1 MVSEIITMDENEN
14 TQTPPTPA
22 PTPASAPDPAP
33 QLPPPAPTPVPAY
46 ASVTPTTTYVSPAA
60 QTNVWAIISL
70 VSSILAWCGFFGIGG
85 IVGMIAGIVA
95 RNQIAASRGTQSG
108 DGIALVGIILGAVNV
123 FGTCLALL
131 CFGLA
136 FGWLAVFSL

>member
-1 MVSEIITMDENEN
+1 M
-14 TQTPPTPA
+14 
-22 PTPASAPDPAP
+22 PDPAP
-33 QLPPPAPTPVPAY
+33 QLPPPQPTPTPAY
-46 ASVTPTTTYVSPAA
+46 ASMTPATTYVSPAA

-95 RNQIAASRGTQSG
+95 RNQISASRGTQTG
-108 DGIALVGIILGAVNV
+108 DGLALVGIILGAINV

-136 FGWLAVFSL
+136 FGSLALLGL

>member
-1 MVSEIITMDENEN
+1 MDENEN
-14 TQTPPTPA
+14 IQNTPAPTPA
-22 PTPASAPDPAP
+22 PTPTPNPAP
-33 QLPPPAPTPVPAY
+33 QLPPSASPTPAYVSANPTMAY
-46 ASVTPTTTYVSPAA
+46 ASPAA

-95 RNQIAASRGTQSG
+95 RNQIAASRGTQTG
-108 DGIALVGIILGAVNV
+108 DGIALGGIILGAINV

-136 FGWLAVFSL
+136 FGGLAVFGL

>member
-1 MVSEIITMDENEN
+1 MTMDENEN
-14 TQTPPTPA
+14 TQTPPA
-22 PTPASAPDPAP
+22 PSPVPAP
-33 QLPPPAPTPVPAY
+33 QLPPPVSSPPPAY
-46 ASVTPTTTYVSPAA
+46 AGVSPATTYVSPTA

-95 RNQIAASRGTQSG
+95 RNQIAASRGTQTG
-108 DGIALVGIILGAVNV
+108 DGIALVGIILGAINV

>member
-1 MVSEIITMDENEN
+1 MLSEVINMDENEN
-14 TQTPPTPA
+14 KNPQEM
-22 PTPASAPDPAP
+22 PASTPDPAPDPAP
-33 QLPPPAPTPVPAY
+33 QLPPSSPIPAY
-46 ASVTPTTTYVSPAA
+46 TSANPATAYASPAA

-95 RNQIAASRGTQSG
+95 RNEIAASRGTQTG
-108 DGIALVGIILGAVNV
+108 DGIALVGIILGAINV

-131 CFGLA
+131 CFGLG
-136 FGWLAVFSL
+136 FGWLAAFNW